1 MYTLPSGASNSFIGS
16 RDSALMI
23 SRVKLPTFMIP
34 GQRSDCFDLWI
45 ASIRFDSIL
54 NIFGGGGW
62 TKDQAIIGQLDWANS
77 RKVRAVTTLRL
88 DATAVIRSSGRQ
100 ETERSTPR
108 LAHVNSQGGSKSQ
121 ILSILIQRSTVQSI
135 ESGRLKN
142 TFMATKTTVYR

>member
-77 RKVRAVTTLRL
+77 RKVVRAVTTLRL

-108 LAHVNSQGGSKSQ
+108 LAHVKSQ
-121 ILSILIQRSTVQSI
+121 VAANLKSFHSILIQQAQRSRHRRAIDSSVDRV
-135 ESGRLKN
+135 G
-142 TFMATKTTVYR
+142 